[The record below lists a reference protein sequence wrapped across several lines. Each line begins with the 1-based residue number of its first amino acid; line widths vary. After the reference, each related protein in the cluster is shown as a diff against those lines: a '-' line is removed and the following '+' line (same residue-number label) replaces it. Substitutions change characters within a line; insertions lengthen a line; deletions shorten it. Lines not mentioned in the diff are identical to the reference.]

1 MKQKAKASYEVLKES
16 KRYQVLN
23 DKASKSAQTQEM
35 MSDISESY
43 DDLLETIK
51 KRTGSSNVQ
60 IDNDVQYQYLK
71 EKLKEY
77 KKLGYNTKTLEKL
90 SDSTHSLLSKV
101 NTAADI
107 EKRGKELI
115 HEAIGKGYSIE
126 SKQVAYRIDAGKDIV
141 KWMFFMGIGSTN
153 TYVVG
158 DKYKVKKT
166 KDGEY
171 QVVKKDGNSAIIK
184 ERLGEQHKDTGKI
197 NTDNFDGY
205 SVKYDDDGNILSVKD
220 KNGKKSSMDK
230 MFDDFNKQEERVK
243 SQSANMSSRAK
254 SMRSSG
260 MSYAQIAKKLG
271 IPESSVG
278 YYLNL

>member
-1 MKQKAKASYEVLKES
+1 
-16 KRYQVLN
+16 
-23 DKASKSAQTQEM
+23 
-35 MSDISESY
+35 
-43 DDLLETIK
+43 
-51 KRTGSSNVQ
+51 
-60 IDNDVQYQYLK
+60 
-71 EKLKEY
+71 
-77 KKLGYNTKTLEKL
+77 
-90 SDSTHSLLSKV
+90 
-101 NTAADI
+101 
-107 EKRGKELI
+107 
-115 HEAIGKGYSIE
+115 
-126 SKQVAYRIDAGKDIV
+126 
-141 KWMFFMGIGSTN
+141 MGIGSTN